1 LPIIEAADVGLRRR
15 EEIGHLGVGD
25 RRMRET
31 LQRRELL
38 GPPLGPAYGHHRLSV
53 PTEDP
58 GRVLEHRRLGEALL
72 QAGIGRR
79 IRHHLVS

>member
-1 LPIIEAADVGLRRR
+1 M
-15 EEIGHLGVGD
+15 
-25 RRMRET
+25 MRV
-31 LQRRELL
+31 
-38 GPPLGPAYGHHRLSV
+38 GPALGRADAHHRLSV